1 MHIDHLCLCNIVLGY
16 ISTKYRMKILG
27 KKLAEFFLTTL
38 FSEYYSIAGI
48 LHIVS
53 DLNDLK

>member
-1 MHIDHLCLCNIVLGY
+1 MHIDHLCLCNIVLVY

-27 KKLAEFFLTTL
+27 KKAKFLLTKL
-38 FSEYYSIAGI
+38 FSEYYSIAVI

-53 DLNDLK
+53 DINDLK